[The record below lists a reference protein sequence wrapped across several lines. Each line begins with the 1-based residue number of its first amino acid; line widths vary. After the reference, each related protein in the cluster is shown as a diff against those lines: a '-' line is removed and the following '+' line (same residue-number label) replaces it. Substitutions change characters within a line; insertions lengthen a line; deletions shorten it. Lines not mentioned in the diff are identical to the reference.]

1 MTASIEGSGGG
12 GKEKEG
18 EVSAMDAGD
27 DPVTVLLARGVVVG
41 GEDYFIFIG
50 IDGKDPNPKERKMR
64 HTVGF
69 WERADEFLD
78 PGECYFIC
86 ADGGVVATDMT
97 AEQWGIF
104 DEVNRDALGPVPEDL
119 DDWEANFRFEFCGNT
134 FFEPSVVLEHD
145 ACFEELKLLEEKVLS
160 NRSRHVVLEEEE
172 PTRGREFKLDNYGQT
187 GGDT

>member
-1 MTASIEGSGGG
+1 MGSSEINKRATMTASIEGSGGG

-64 HTVGF
+64 YTVGF

-86 ADGGVVATDMT
+86 ADGGGCGHGHHRQAT
-97 AEQWGIF
+97 GHI
-104 DEVNRDALGPVPEDL
+104 
-119 DDWEANFRFEFCGNT
+119 
-134 FFEPSVVLEHD
+134 
-145 ACFEELKLLEEKVLS
+145 
-160 NRSRHVVLEEEE
+160 
-172 PTRGREFKLDNYGQT
+172 
-187 GGDT
+187 